1 MFVVGIAPRN
11 RPAVYVLLLSDSIEE
26 LDMEFVKTR
35 ELASRLCFEEAHD
48 VAWAMK
54 QMGLPAFVQ
63 PA

>member
-1 MFVVGIAPRN
+1 
-11 RPAVYVLLLSDSIEE
+11 
-26 LDMEFVKTR
+26 MEFVKTR